1 MTAVLKAHN
10 STDWVVSYKRLVP
23 GSFNV
28 EEQAVRA
35 TYAILGAGAIG
46 STKILLRSKERGLDV
61 SDQVGK
67 RFSTNG
73 DVLGMSYNGDNVANS
88 VGVETKNMAST
99 QSPPGPCIT
108 TVADFRKVIGG
119 SYEKHFVIEDGTPPS
134 IISVPYSVG
143 LSFGA
148 KVFGMDKYP
157 ADEMLEKAFQVRMLI
172 NFKAKMTLIWVN
184 KLFKI

>member
-1 MTAVLKAHN
+1 M
-10 STDWVVSYKRLVP
+10 
-23 GSFNV
+23 
-28 EEQAVRA
+28 RA
-35 TYAILGAGAIG
+35 TYVILGAGAIG

-73 DVLGMSYNGDNVANS
+73 DVFGMSYNGDNIANS
-88 VGVETKNMAST
+88 VGVETKDMAST

-134 IISVPYSVG
+134 IISVPYSVA
-143 LSFGA
+143 LSFSA

-157 ADEMLEKAFQVRMLI
+157 AGEMLEKAFQVRMLI
-172 NFKAKMTLIWVN
+172 NFKAKMNLG
-184 KLFKI
+184 KQA